1 MAYASLREFVDALER
16 AGELR
21 RVKVP
26 VDVELEITE
35 IADRSVKSGGPAPFV
50 RKTHRH
56 RRA

>member
-1 MAYASLREFVDALER
+1 MAYASLKEFVDALER

-35 IADRSVKSGGPAPFV
+35 ITTDREERRPRPLV
-50 RKTHRH
+50 RKAGHS